1 MINYEKFDPRKAV
14 TLVDLI
20 AKGTAFCEAL
30 GCNHFA
36 YLLLHPPIRNKI
48 RDEIILTNYPDE
60 WVSRY
65 VKRKYRYYDPIAL
78 IYKQSRSPFFWGQQ
92 ESLKHMKKAERA
104 VMHEARAFGLFE
116 GYAIPTA
123 GPEGDF
129 GGLTVCCKDQS
140 DVNGLVS
147 EKEELLQFFSAQF
160 HAAAVGILFS
170 GNDNQPA
177 RLTSREQEVL
187 CWAAEGCS
195 SEATAKHMGLSAPTV
210 NYHISNSC
218 QKLGASNK
226 IQAVALAIKLGYI

>member
-1 MINYEKFDPRKAV
+1 MINYDKFDTRKATSRV
-14 TLVDLI
+14 ELI
-20 AKGTAFCEAL
+20 AKGTAFCKSL

-36 YLLLHPPIRNKI
+36 YLLLRPPTRNKT
-48 RDEIILTNYPDE
+48 RDEVILTNYPDE

-65 VKRKYRYYDPIAL
+65 IKRNYKYYDPVAL
-78 IYKQSRSPFFWGQQ
+78 IYKKSRLPFFWGQQ
-92 ESLKHMKKAERA
+92 ESFKPMKKAERA

-140 DVNGLVS
+140 DVKGLVS
-147 EKEELLQFFSAQF
+147 ENEELLQFFSAQF
-160 HAAAVGILFS
+160 HAAAVRILF
-170 GNDNQPA
+170 GRNDNQPVH
-177 RLTSREQEVL
+177 LTSREQEVL

-195 SEATAKHMGLSAPTV
+195 SDATAKHMGLSAPTV

-218 QKLGASNK
+218 LKLGASNK